1 MAHGPSL
8 RTKFELHGHWANASQ
23 ALPRNCGHKKRI
35 AMSIQKDVSTTPGAV
50 IVPDVPAPWPILAA
64 LMTVA
69 LIVFG
74 LAWELFLDPLRPGGS
89 WLALKVLPLA
99 LALRGLYAGRIYTYK
114 WMSLVIWIY
123 VGEALVRVAGLTP
136 SERLLAWN
144 SLALSATL
152 AVTIL
157 AGARAQMR
165 SRKKI
170 VTESAGS
177 SSS

>member
-1 MAHGPSL
+1 M
-8 RTKFELHGHWANASQ
+8 
-23 ALPRNCGHKKRI
+23 
-35 AMSIQKDVSTTPGAV
+35 
-50 IVPDVPAPWPILAA
+50 
-64 LMTVA
+64 
-69 LIVFG
+69 VFG

-144 SLALSATL
+144 SLALSTAL
-152 AVTIL
+152 AIVIL
-157 AGARAQMR
+157 AGARAQIR
-165 SRKKI
+165 DQKKI
-170 VTESAGS
+170 AAESAS
-177 SSS
+177 STST